1 MNRYRLSQLVG
12 EQGLDCDPSIPG
24 LNPFAEPVDVYLASE
39 ADDVLAGA
47 SQALQNAKARIREL
61 EKRLVACESA
71 MLVGCD
77 TSHRAIVGYMQTYPD
92 PYSGS

>member
-1 MNRYRLSQLVG
+1 MQKYTTQEGLLVG
-12 EQGLDCDPSIPG
+12 KDGKTLW
-24 LNPFAEPVDVYLASE
+24 VDDRHEVYLASE
-39 ADDVLAGA
+39 ADDVMAGA

>member
-1 MNRYRLSQLVG
+1 MKSAMEKKPATLIDRDRTIYSDEVY
-12 EQGLDCDPSIPG
+12 
-24 LNPFAEPVDVYLASE
+24 VYLASE
-39 ADDVLAGA
+39 ADDVMAGA